1 MDEWMDFLSFL
12 NDPLTAKDHF
22 QNFYNNVNY
31 PISTSRGAYWLARS
45 YEKLGDRE
53 QSNKWYQEASK
64 YLTTYYGQLAFLK
77 LNPNG
82 KFELKKDLEVDN
94 KYRYIF

>member
-1 MDEWMDFLSFL
+1 MS
-12 NDPLTAKDHF
+12 
-22 QNFYNNVNY
+22 Y
-31 PISTSRGAYWLARS
+31 PISTSRGAYWLART
-45 YEKLGDRE
+45 YEKLGNKE

-82 KFELKKDLEVDN
+82 KFELKKTWNVDN
-94 KYRYIF
+94 KYRYIFFNKELVKLAIFWMN